1 MADMNTTTLSDAIKT
16 FYEKRL
22 LMRAIPR
29 YVHGRWAMKARINK
43 YGSWEAR
50 KYGALS
56 ANTTALV
63 EGTTPAETSSPTP
76 TLVTM
81 TPAFYGTWM
90 GFSDLVELETYDPI
104 ISEMSGILGEQAGL
118 SADTIV
124 RDELNTYATI
134 DYSGGQSAVTTL
146 DSPSHDISYKDVIE
160 QYAALEA
167 SSALPSDGED
177 FIVIIHPH
185 TWASLM
191 LDPTF
196 VNMFVQEA
204 PNSAIRSGYVGR
216 LLRMKFFV
224 SSNAKEWADAGVGST
239 TDVYSALFIGRESYA
254 ILGLAGIEE
263 PKDVDNQNDMG
274 KVLTGQKIKPVE
286 IILKPVGSAGASDP
300 LNQRGSLAWKMTL
313 TPEVLNSD
321 WIRCLKHTNAFSDS

>member
-29 YVHGRWAMKARINK
+29 YVHGRWAMKPRINK
-43 YGSWEAR
+43 YGAWEVR
-50 KYGALS
+50 RYGSLS

-63 EGTTPAETSSPTP
+63 EGTTPAETASPTP
-76 TLVTM
+76 TLITM
-81 TPAFYGTWM
+81 TPAFYGSWM
-90 GFSDLVELETYDPI
+90 GFSEILELEAYDPI
-104 ISEMSGILGEQAGL
+104 ISEMSSILGEQCGL

-124 RDELNTYATI
+124 REELNTYATI
-134 DYSGGQSAVTTL
+134 DYSGGVSAVGDL
-146 DSPSHDISYKDVIE
+146 DSPAHDISYKDIVQ
-160 QYAALEA
+160 QYAELEA
-167 SSALPSDGED
+167 ASALPVDGED

-204 PNSAIRSGYVGR
+204 PNTAIRSGYIGR
-216 LLRMKFFV
+216 ILRMKFFV
-224 SSNAKEWADAGVGST
+224 SSNAKEWADVGVGST

-263 PKDVDNQNDMG
+263 PKDVDSQGDNG
-274 KVLTGQKIKPVE
+274 KPLTGQKLNPVE
-286 IILKPVGSAGASDP
+286 IIMKPVGSAGASDP

-313 TPEVLNSD
+313 TPEVLNDD
-321 WIRCLKHTNAFSDS
+321 WIRVLKHTNGNSDS